1 MSRIEL
7 AIEGMSCD
15 HCTARV
21 RKALEEA
28 DGVRRV
34 EVSLDPGAAKIE
46 GDALDPEVLVAIVER
61 TGYDARPAS

>member
-1 MSRIEL
+1 MSRIEFT
-7 AIEGMSCD
+7 IEGMSCD

-28 DGVRRV
+28 DGVRTV
-34 EVSLDPGAAKIE
+34 EVSLDPGGAVVV

-61 TGYDARPAS
+61 VGFEARPAG